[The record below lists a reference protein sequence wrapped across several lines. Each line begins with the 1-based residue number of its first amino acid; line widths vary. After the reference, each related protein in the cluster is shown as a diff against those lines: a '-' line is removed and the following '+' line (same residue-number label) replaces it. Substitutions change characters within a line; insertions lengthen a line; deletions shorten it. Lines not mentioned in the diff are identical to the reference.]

1 MVVFKSHIFD
11 NNRAT
16 GLQLNC
22 SLCSNQTYLHRLQ
35 FRRVE
40 NGRGSKDVRLRS
52 AHFVSGDGGSEALKG
67 RRRMEMGVVG
77 RHIGG
82 SGVAG

>member
-1 MVVFKSHIFD
+1 M
-11 NNRAT
+11 T
-16 GLQLNC
+16 GDGRIQVTHFRQQQGYNC
-22 SLCSNQTYLHRLQ
+22 SMCSNQTYLHRLQ